1 MLSKEH
7 TTILAVNSLSLSH
20 YRNHLQLN
28 LACKSSPIVLTGKNG
43 LGKTNILE
51 AVSLLVP
58 GKGLRSAC
66 LEEITTI
73 NQNKCWK
80 IAAEVNSTYG
90 PLEIIT
96 TINDKSKR
104 SVMINGKTAKSQLE
118 LAGIFSVSW
127 LTPLMDQI
135 FVGPSKNRRKLLDK
149 LALNF
154 DESHAQR
161 LNQYEKL
168 IAERRQILKKSG
180 IKAKE
185 IWLNAVEKNL
195 SSLAVAIATSRIEA
209 ISYVQSVINDNA
221 NIFPRAELKIKGELE
236 EQIYLKP
243 SLQIEEE
250 FALRLKSLREIDLQ
264 QNRTNAG
271 IHRSDLLVYH
281 GEKKMIA
288 ANCSTGEQKTLLLS
302 IILAEAKARIR
313 WKNQAP
319 VMLLDEVVAHLDC
332 KIRTKLFEQLL
343 DMNLQCFL
351 TGTDEQVFLEIK
363 NRAQFINI

>member
-1 MLSKEH
+1 MLSK
-7 TTILAVNSLSLSH
+7 TTILSVNSLVLFH

-28 LACKSSPIVLTGKNG
+28 LVCESSPVVLTGKNG

-51 AVSLLVP
+51 AISLLAP
-58 GKGLRSAC
+58 GRGLRSAC
-66 LEEITTI
+66 LEAITTAE
-73 NQNKCWK
+73 QHQCWK
-80 IAAEVNSTYG
+80 ITAEINSSYG
-90 PLEIIT
+90 PLEILT
-96 TINDKSKR
+96 TINDKNKR
-104 SVMINGKTAKSQLE
+104 IVAVNGKVLKSQLE
-118 LAGIFSVSW
+118 LASIFSVSW

-135 FVGPSKNRRKLLDK
+135 FIGPSKNRRKLLDK

-154 DESHAQR
+154 DENHAQR

-168 IAERRQILKKSG
+168 ITERRQILKKSASNT
-180 IKAKE
+180 KD
-185 IWLNAVEKNL
+185 IWLSAVERNL

-209 ISYVQSVINDNA
+209 IAYVQNVINDNA
-221 NIFPRAELKIKGELE
+221 GVFPKAQLKIKGELE
-236 EQIYLKP
+236 EKIYLKP

-281 GEKKMIA
+281 QEKNTIA
-288 ANCSTGEQKTLLLS
+288 ANCSTGEQKALLLS
-302 IILAEAKARIR
+302 IIMAEAKARIR

-319 VMLLDEVVAHLDC
+319 VMLLDEVVAHLDY
-332 KIRTKLFEQLL
+332 KIRAQLFEQLL
-343 DMNLQCFL
+343 DMNVQCFL